1 MPKMRRS
8 ADRSPQL
15 SAEVLSR
22 CHASLCVTNTV
33 VITRLSCHIVVPAS
47 YSSSPLLW
55 LKDGPRISV
64 DSVND
69 LIHYRWR
76 WSCDILLP
84 WPRAPLD

>member
-1 MPKMRRS
+1 MPKKRRS
-8 ADRSPQL
+8 AL

-33 VITRLSCHIVVPAS
+33 VITHLSCHIVVPAS

-55 LKDGPRISV
+55 LKDGLRISV

-76 WSCDILLP
+76 GSCDILLP